1 MTADEL
7 ISQLKKKE
15 YKPLYLLH
23 GEEAYYI
30 DQVADFIEANV
41 MDEADRDFNQVVL
54 YGGDIDGSVIVDNA
68 KQYPFGVPYRLVIV
82 REAQNLGKFTGESA
96 GWKQVIAYAEN
107 PSPTTILVLCYKY
120 GKAKA
125 ELEKPFKKNG
135 VVFTSEKL
143 RDYQVS
149 PWIIK
154 QVQKYNFTISQH
166 AANILAEH
174 IGEDLSRVDGELQ
187 KLKVFLPEHS
197 EITPD
202 VIEKHIGISKEYN
215 VFELQ
220 TALAERD
227 VNKAYKIAFNF
238 CQHQKENPN
247 VKTIAFLFS
256 YYSKLLA
263 YQFDVVGAKKDLT
276 PHALKQCAEG
286 SKHYSIAEVKNII
299 SVLREFDVKAKGVD
313 TSASQEDLLKELFY
327 KILHPTN

>member
-54 YGGDIDGSVIVDNA
+54 YGGEVDSAMVIDNA
-68 KQYPFGVPYRLVIV
+68 KQYPFGVPYRVVIV
-82 REAQNLGKFTGESA
+82 REAQLIGKLNLLAS
-96 GWKQVIAYAEN
+96 YAEN
-107 PSPTTILVLCYKY
+107 PSPSTILVLCYKY

-125 ELEKPFKKNG
+125 DLVKPFNKNG

-143 RDYQVS
+143 RDYQMP

-154 QVQKYNFTISQH
+154 QTQKYNFTITQI

-174 IGEDLSRVDGELQ
+174 IGEDLSRVDSELQ
-187 KLKVFLPEHS
+187 KLKVILPEHS
-197 EITPD
+197 EITPEI
-202 VIEKHIGISKEYN
+202 IERNIGISKEYN
-215 VFELQ
+215 IFELQ
-220 TALAERD
+220 NALGERN
-227 VNKAYKIAFNF
+227 VNKAYKIALNF
-238 CQHQKENPN
+238 CQNQKENPN
-247 VKTIAFLFS
+247 VKTISVLYS

-263 YQFDVVGAKKDLT
+263 YQFDTVRSKESIKEIFGNMHPYV
-276 PHALKQCAEG
+276 LKTYTEAAQ
-286 SKHYSIAEVKNII
+286 HYSMAELKIII
-299 SVLREFDVKAKGVD
+299 SILREFDVKAKGVD
-313 TSASQEDLLKELFY
+313 TSASQEDLLKELIY
-327 KILHPTN
+327 KILHPAN